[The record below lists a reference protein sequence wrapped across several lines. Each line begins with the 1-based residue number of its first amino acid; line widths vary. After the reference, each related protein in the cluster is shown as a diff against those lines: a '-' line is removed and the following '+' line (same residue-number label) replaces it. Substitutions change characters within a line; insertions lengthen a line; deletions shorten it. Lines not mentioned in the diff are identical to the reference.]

1 MPDLGPGLTNKSGLI
16 EDDAVD
22 LLDLLLTISGS
33 IKLLTIGPL
42 AAGLVALGIAF
53 TIPPT
58 FTART
63 SIIPPTS
70 AGGSTASS
78 ILESLGPLAGVA
90 GGGLGLKDP
99 SAAITAYL
107 GSDTILDEIVVK
119 FELRRKWE
127 SSTQAEVR
135 DVLKGVT
142 RVTSDKRSSLLVIEV
157 DDQDP
162 AFAAELANAYVIAL
176 KGFMQRIALENAR
189 AQREF
194 LETYLEEAMR
204 APYQSPMV
212 GEAIIQGLIRQ
223 VEMARIDEA
232 SDGPFITQVDVAEP
246 PELKSKPKK
255 ALIAVLTS
263 LAAGFALLLFI
274 FLKQA
279 IGNGSADPGVASKL
293 KKIKQSL
300 CFWRSTSTR

>member
-63 SIIPPTS
+63 SIISPTS
-70 AGGSTASS
+70 TGGSTASS

-107 GSDTILDEIVVK
+107 
-119 FELRRKWE
+119 
-127 SSTQAEVR
+127 
-135 DVLKGVT
+135 
-142 RVTSDKRSSLLVIEV
+142 
-157 DDQDP
+157 
-162 AFAAELANAYVIAL
+162 AA
-176 KGFMQRIALENAR
+176 
-189 AQREF
+189 
-194 LETYLEEAMR
+194 EAMR

-212 GEAIIQGLIRQ
+212 GPIIQGLIRQ

-293 KKIKQSL
+293 KKIKL
-300 CFWRSTSTR
+300 NRPAFRGG